1 MAETVVRE
9 IDAFQGA
16 PMAAAIDPV
25 EVQAVIDRL
34 APQEGQAVYGVFDK
48 SRVPALHFKTFTTSH
63 LSAAVSPDC
72 SYRLVKAA
80 IDAATTTLDLYI
92 YNVSAQ
98 HLVDLLAAARD
109 RGVTVRVM
117 YDVMDTNGNERA
129 KLNGLGVPL
138 KEAPSSGG
146 RKVFTVCHQKFAV
159 IDGRA
164 LLIGSANW
172 AGTSIPLSPVAG
184 KFKKGNRE
192 WLLHVEDKHVAE
204 WFQTLF
210 NFDWDIPSMQGPAGL
225 TAQPAAGGLNPL
237 DMPMQAFTPPDEVFD
252 IFGPELTSE
261 ATLTPLTSPDNY
273 SEEVLKLIRNAQ
285 SSIFIEQQYIKVGG
299 PRTKALLT
307 ELAARRDDVD
317 IRIIVSPA
325 FKESWD
331 ATVASLKAFGIDDR
345 LRAMNLDFY
354 THLHNKGLL
363 IDRRI
368 SVVTSTNWSE
378 NSIEKA
384 REAGLIIESEE
395 LGGYYGSVFDFD
407 WRISIDPADVANQL
421 AALGAQVT
429 AAPANVTQIHPSDL
443 R

>member
-1 MAETVVRE
+1 M
-9 IDAFQGA
+9 
-16 PMAAAIDPV
+16 
-25 EVQAVIDRL
+25 
-34 APQEGQAVYGVFDK
+34 
-48 SRVPALHFKTFTTSH
+48 
-63 LSAAVSPDC
+63 
-72 SYRLVKAA
+72 
-80 IDAATTTLDLYI
+80 
-92 YNVSAQ
+92 
-98 HLVDLLAAARD
+98 
-109 RGVTVRVM
+109 
-117 YDVMDTNGNERA
+117 
-129 KLNGLGVPL
+129 
-138 KEAPSSGG
+138 
-146 RKVFTVCHQKFAV
+146 
-159 IDGRA
+159 
-164 LLIGSANW
+164 
-172 AGTSIPLSPVAG
+172 AG

-192 WLLHVEDKHVAE
+192 WLLHVEDKDVAE

-210 NFDWDIPSMQGPAGL
+210 NLDWAIPSMQGPAGL
-225 TAQPAAGGLNPL
+225 TAQPGAGGLNPI

-252 IFGPELTSE
+252 IFGPKLTSE

-273 SEEVLKLIRNAQ
+273 FKEVLELIRNAQ

-317 IRIIVSPA
+317 IRVIVSPA

-407 WRISIDPADVANQL
+407 WRISIDPADVAIQL

-429 AAPANVTQIHPSDL
+429 VAPANVTQIHPADL